1 MNFKQIVG
9 FVENGK
15 PLARLQIEEAE
26 RTRLHS
32 HIVNLDPFNLIDK
45 ALVKD
50 IIAVRESEEVYD
62 YERDRPGEVIR
73 DQFEKFVE

>member
-1 MNFKQIVG
+1 LNFKQIVG
-9 FVENGK
+9 FVETGK
-15 PLARLQIEEAE
+15 PLARLQLEEVE
-26 RTRLHS
+26 RARLHA

-45 ALVKD
+45 LLVKE

-73 DQFEKFVE
+73 EQFE